1 MAETENLGL
10 YLPSRMDKIPI
21 DETLASNF
29 NIIDEAFK
37 NLPTVSVKMF
47 GAAGNGTADDSQAF
61 REAMGSGGK
70 TVFVPAGTYRVS
82 GIKVPSNTRLIGAGK
97 DITII
102 KLTDNAPATA
112 NVITNMGW
120 SGGNKNIILSDF
132 TVDWNRSRKN
142 GMDDIEGQPNACNVL
157 FVNTDHLWIKRVKSI
172 NARRHCFD
180 VSASIYHHE
189 EPPTKYENDGCNYV
203 WIDECEATGAGDDN
217 FTTHFSNYIW
227 ITNCHSYSPSGLHFE
242 GNDVNNSNCFEID
255 DGTKHAVVSNCYAY
269 NGARGFESKGHE
281 HSPAPMD
288 VKFVNCIAE
297 KCLRAFDIR
306 HNGHALANEP
316 ESASAFDVQ
325 ISNCTAINP
334 VKFASYPGLDPRALA
349 IAAYNNVNV
358 NNFNAI
364 GGSDGVA
371 DDVISIYQKARNIN
385 LSNISVRGFT
395 KADTDIRVNGGD
407 QASSHVTLVNIS
419 LEKSARRGIVVTTG
433 MTSCSITN
441 LTARGRN
448 AADSWAIYSQEENI
462 NIIGTDISGY
472 TTPVN
477 INGHYMGNT
486 NRLMGSISFGN
497 TEGYAKHDVSA
508 VIASSGTS
516 VADGSKSAVIG
527 SSGSKAT
534 GERSAVLSSD
544 NSTASGSYSGVMAAR
559 DCISSGARAA
569 VIGSYGVDNPQTNSL
584 AGGYN
589 NSGTPR
595 SSARKWQL
603 NSQNGNIVATG
614 SITHSGSF
622 TDYGEYFESLDGKEI
637 PTGHIVALEGD
648 KIRLANEEDDLL
660 GVISETAGII
670 LGEAN
675 FAWHGRYKKNEFG
688 GYVYEE
694 VKDPE
699 TGEMVR
705 TQAINEEYDE
715 EKDEEYIP
723 RSERPEWHVVGL
735 VGQVFIRVD
744 DTVKPGDHITAK
756 DGIGT
761 ATSEKTG
768 WKVMKITSPFDEEK
782 GYGIAFVFIR

>member
-29 NIIDEAFK
+29 NIIDEAFR
-37 NLPTVSVKMF
+37 NLPTVSVKMY

-61 REAMGSGGK
+61 REAMANGGR
-70 TVFVPAGTYRVS
+70 TVYIPPGTYRVS
-82 GIKVPSNTRLIGAGK
+82 GIKIPSKTRLMGAGK

-102 KLTDNAPATA
+102 KLTDNAPATT
-112 NVITNMGW
+112 NVVTNADW
-120 SGGNKNIILSDF
+120 KGGNENIIIQDF
-132 TVDWNRSRKN
+132 TVDWNRERPN
-142 GMDDIEGQPNACNVL
+142 GLDSIEGQPNACNVL
-157 FVNTDHLWIKRVKSI
+157 FVNTDYIWMKRIKSVK
-172 NARRHCFD
+172 ARRHCFD

-189 EPPTKYENDGCNYV
+189 EPPTQYEKDGCNYV

-217 FTTHFSNYIW
+217 FTTHFSNYVF
-227 ITNCHSYSPSGLHFE
+227 ITNSYSYSPSGLHFE
-242 GNDVNNSNCFEID
+242 GNNVNNSNCFEID

-281 HSPAPMD
+281 HSPAPTD

-306 HNGHALANEP
+306 HNGHALADEP

-334 VKFASYPGLDPRALA
+334 VKFESYPGLDPRALA

-358 NNFNAI
+358 TNFNAI

-371 DDVISIYQKARNIN
+371 DDVISIYQKARNVN
-385 LSNISVRGFT
+385 LANIAVRGFT

-407 QASSHVTLVNIS
+407 HASSHVSLVNIS

-433 MTSCSITN
+433 MTSCSVTN

-448 AADSWAIYSQEENI
+448 VAESFAIYSQEDNI
-462 NIIGTDISGY
+462 NIVGVDVSGY

-477 INGHYMGNT
+477 IAGHYLGNS
-486 NRLMGSISFGN
+486 NRLTGSVSLASLGGF
-497 TEGYAKHDVSA
+497 AKHDFSA
-508 VIASSGTS
+508 VIASTDTS
-516 VADGSKSAVIG
+516 VADGSKSAVIA
-527 SSGSKAT
+527 SAASKAN
-534 GERSAVLSSD
+534 GERSAVVSSD
-544 NSTASGSYSGVMAAR
+544 NSTASGQYSGVMASR
-559 DCISSGARAA
+559 DCTASGARAA

-589 NSGTPR
+589 NSGRAT

-603 NSQNGNIVATG
+603 NSQNGNIVAAGTV
-614 SITHSGSF
+614 TQSGSF

-648 KIRLANEEDDLL
+648 KIRLANQDDDLL
-660 GVISETAGII
+660 GVISETAGIV
-670 LGEAN
+670 LGEAS

-688 GYVYEE
+688 GYIYEE

-699 TGEMVR
+699 TGEMVT
-705 TQAINEEYDE
+705 TQAINEEYDDS
-715 EKDEEYIP
+715 KDDEYIP

-735 VGQVFIRVD
+735 VGQVFVRVD
-744 DTVKPGDHITAK
+744 DTVKPGDYLTAK

-761 ATSEKTG
+761 KSSDKTS
-768 WKVMKITSPFDEEK
+768 WKVMKITAPFDEKK